1 MHFIVVNDRGGL
13 IAGACSSP
21 DVAGLVAL
29 LEDEP
34 AFVRSLADA
43 GTCERPQASVVPRGW
58 SVVDSDDDDVDSASA
73 NHDDRDRAEA
83 GPDGADTRAGSAAA
97 PALRLLADDV
107 LA

>member
-34 AFVRSLADA
+34 AFVRSLAGA
-43 GTCERPQASVVPRGW
+43 GAGERPQASVVPRGW
-58 SVVDSDDDDVDSASA
+58 SVVDGDDVESANT
-73 NHDDRDRAEA
+73 NHDDGDRAEA
-83 GPDGADTRAGSAAA
+83 DPNGAGARAGGLAA
-97 PALRLLADDV
+97 PALRLLDASV
-107 LA
+107 VG